1 MRILKG
7 IPASSGIAAGKVFL
21 YEHETLEV
29 PHEQYT
35 DDERAAKEIARFSD
49 AMTTVRDDLKRLDQ
63 TTLDGE
69 QNDILQTHLMML
81 EDPEF
86 DSGVRS
92 YITSSKVNAEWAV
105 EVIAGQFVK
114 ALESTT
120 DPMLRERSVDLKDV
134 SLRIMSMLM
143 SINRVSLSSL
153 TEDVVL
159 VSDGLLPTEVLSMDR
174 SHILGIALNGSG
186 RTSHVAI
193 LARSFNIPTVVGLG
207 AVTKKVRTGD
217 EIIVDGNHGEVVVRP
232 EWSTAQSLR
241 DRYDK
246 WIAHEEE
253 LRDVAALPSETT
265 DGHTVI
271 LKANVEMLDELD
283 AVLHNGGE
291 GIGLYRSEFLF
302 MRPGGLASEEEQFNA
317 YRKVIEGMQ
326 GKGPVTIRTIDVGG
340 DKVIPGIGIDE
351 ENPILGW
358 RAVRFC
364 LSRKDIFR
372 VQLRALLRASSY
384 GELRI
389 MFPMISGIEELEG
402 VLLILEQVKD
412 ECRKAHIPF
421 DENLKVGTMIEV
433 PSAALCAD
441 ILAKRVDFF
450 SIGTNDLIQY
460 TIAVDRGNEKIA
472 YLYQPF
478 HPGVL
483 RFIQMIIDKGHEAGI
498 PVGMCGEMAGDA
510 MSAVLLTGLGLD
522 EFSMSPQSLLEVR
535 KIIRGVSFPEA
546 QALAKRVMRM
556 DSYLKINSYIREWM
570 HERFDYFTSV

>member
-7 IPASSGIAAGKVFL
+7 IPASSGIATGKVFL

-35 DDERAAKEIARFSD
+35 DDGRAAKEVVRFSE
-49 AMTTVRDDLKRLDQ
+49 AMAMVRGDLKRLGQ
-63 TTLDGE
+63 TSLDGE
-69 QNDILQTHLMML
+69 QKDILQTHLMML

-92 YITSSKVNAEWAV
+92 YITTNKVNAEWAV
-105 EVIAGQFVK
+105 EVVATQFVK
-114 ALESTT
+114 TLEAAG
-120 DPMLRERSVDLKDV
+120 DPALRERSVDLKDV

-143 SINRVSLSSL
+143 GVKRVSLATLS
-153 TEDVVL
+153 EDVVL
-159 VSDGLLPTEVLSMDR
+159 VSDSLLPTEVLSMDR
-174 SHILGIALNGSG
+174 MHILGIALNGSG

-207 AVTKKVRTGD
+207 AITKKVKAGD

-232 EWSTAQSLR
+232 EWSTAQNLR
-241 DRYDK
+241 DRYDR
-246 WIAHEEE
+246 WIAHEEA
-253 LRDVAALPSETT
+253 LREVATLPSETT
-265 DGHTVI
+265 DGHRVV
-271 LKANVEMLDELD
+271 LKANVEMVDELD
-283 AVLHNGGE
+283 AVLRSGGE

-302 MRPGGLASEEEQFNA
+302 MRPGGLASEEEQFAA
-317 YRKVIEGMQ
+317 YRKVVERMQ

-340 DKVIPGIGIDE
+340 DKVVPGLGIDE

-372 VQLRALLRASSY
+372 VQLRALLRASAY

-412 ECRKAHIPF
+412 ECRKAYVPF
-421 DENLKVGTMIEV
+421 DENVQVGTMIEV

-472 YLYQPF
+472 YLYQPY

-483 RFIQMIIDKGHEAGI
+483 RFIRMIIEKGHAAGI

-535 KIIRGVSFPEA
+535 KIIRGVSFSEA
-546 QALAKRVMRM
+546 QALAEHVMKM
-556 DSYLKINSYIREWM
+556 DSYLKINTYVREWM